1 MEPLETHYISKLDRG
16 LQRHILTTLAKLT
29 PLGSTSLLSDM
40 GMEDLEESILHS
52 NLAYLEEHG
61 LIRNG
66 FIKQEYLSA
75 EVRFIE
81 VKATEITSKGQDFLL
96 GDGGLSA
103 ILGVVTIRL
112 HDDTI
117 KELIQLK
124 IMESD
129 LPPADK
135 RRFVDSLKELP
146 AETTKHLVMKLVDLG
161 LEKLPMAGLLGL
173 VSTAATVVPK

>member
-1 MEPLETHYISKLDRG
+1 MEPQETHYVSKLDRE
-16 LQRHILTTLAKLT
+16 LQRHILTTLARLT
-29 PLGSTSLLSDM
+29 PLGTMSLLSDM
-40 GMEDLEESILHS
+40 GLEDLDESVLQS
-52 NLAYLEEHG
+52 NLTYLEDHG
-61 LIRNG
+61 LLRSG
-66 FIKQEYLSA
+66 FAKQEYLGGD
-75 EVRFIE
+75 VRFIE
-81 VKATEITSKGQDFLL
+81 VKATEITAKGQDFLL

-124 IMESD
+124 IMKSD

-135 RRFVDSLKELP
+135 KRFVDSLKELP

-161 LEKLPMAGLLGL
+161 LDQLPMAGLLGL
-173 VSTAATVVPK
+173 VSTAAAVAPT

>member
-1 MEPLETHYISKLDRG
+1 MDQQEIHYISKLDRG
-16 LQRHILTTLAKLT
+16 LQRHILTTLARLT
-29 PLGSTSLLSDM
+29 PIGTMSLLSDM
-40 GMEDLEESILHS
+40 GLEDIDESVLHS
-52 NLAYLEEHG
+52 NLSYLEEHG
-61 LIRNG
+61 LLRSG
-66 FIKQEYLSA
+66 FTKQEYLGG

-81 VKATEITSKGQDFLL
+81 VATTEITAAGQDFLL

-103 ILGVVTIRL
+103 ILGVVTVRL

-135 RRFVDSLKELP
+135 RRFVDSLRELP
-146 AETTKHLVMKLVDLG
+146 AETTKHLVMKLIDLG
-161 LEKLPMAGLLGL
+161 LDNVTMTGLLGL
-173 VSTAATVVPK
+173 ISTAVVSAPK